1 MEHYT
6 EFLPIRRA
14 DMEARGWDQLD
25 FVVVGG
31 DAYVDHPSFG
41 TAIISRLLEAEGYK
55 VGVLAQPRYTDCEDF
70 KRFGKPKYGFF
81 IGGGNVDSM
90 VSHYSVAK
98 IPRAEDEYSPGGKG
112 GARPD
117 RSATVYT
124 RLAKQA
130 YPDLPVILGGL
141 EASLRRFAH
150 YDYWLDTVLPSIA
163 EDSGADIISFGMG
176 EHQTV
181 EIARRLAAG
190 EPVESITDVDGTCYL
205 TDFDHLPERY
215 VECAG
220 FKKVASDK
228 VAYAKACRIQMDN
241 QDVVSGQII
250 VQKQSEKYLVQ
261 NIPAKPLVRWE
272 LDKVYALPY
281 PRRYHPIY
289 EAMGGVPAIREVQFS
304 IIQNRGCFGGCNFCA
319 IQLHQGRRV
328 TSRSADSIVAEAE
341 RMTHEPDFKGYIHD
355 IGGPTANFR
364 FPSCREQMLRGMCN
378 GGKHCLAP
386 TTCSHMIVDH
396 SDYLKILRRV
406 RELPGVKKV
415 FIRSGIRFD
424 YLMADPDDTF
434 FKELVEYHVSGQ
446 LKVAPEH
453 CAPNT
458 LPHPA
463 QDSALHLARSV
474 KKWGTPQ
481 YSNGYICRN
490 PHRNN
495 QMHHY
500 DMNLCYIDE
509 LLWHF
514 KWTGDLDYVRQ
525 MWPVITRHLAWEK
538 LNYDPDNDGLY
549 DAYACIWASDALYYN
564 SGAVT
569 HSSAYNYRANKTAA
583 QLAEK
588 IGEDPTPYRNE
599 AEKILKAMN
608 ERLWLPGKGHWAEY
622 QDFMGH
628 KRVHESAAVWT
639 IYHAIDSETAN
650 PFQAY
655 QATRYVDTSIPH
667 IPVTAY
673 GLKENGYATIA
684 TTNWLPYSWSINN
697 VAFAEVM
704 HTALSYFQAGRA
716 DAGYKLLKSSVLDGM
731 YLGDSPGN
739 FGQISFYD
747 AARGECYRDFGDPIG
762 VASRVLIQGLFG
774 ILPDALNQQ
783 IILRPGFP
791 DDWDKASVST
801 PDISY
806 RFTRK
811 ENTDTYHITQRFQ
824 TPLHPVL
831 HVNARKEKI
840 RSVKVNGVPAT
851 WQSIESAHGY
861 PLLSIQAEGTSS
873 TTITIE
879 WEGAPLHTLAV
890 QEPLITSNGKLA
902 LQIPSGASISQ
913 VYDPQSILANHTVE
927 ATAFN
932 AQIKG
937 EPGHHTFF
945 VYTHQ
950 GEMDW
955 WQPVNI
961 YIENVRE
968 SPSYTDFADIRPE
981 KCRMVDFDRQ
991 LNASVTDI
999 YQNEYLS
1006 PRSPYTTLQL
1016 PTQGIGEWCH
1026 PLLSATIDDS
1036 ELRSLVHHD
1045 TFQTSLGIPF
1055 RLKEKGNNILFT
1067 SLWDNYPDSSTI
1079 SLSGTAS
1086 HAYLLMA
1093 GSTNHMQCHIANG
1106 IIRIHYADGTSQ
1118 ATELTNPDNWCPI
1131 EQDFYVDGKAFQVP
1145 APRPY
1150 RLHLKSGKVSRDL
1163 GKELNITGVYGREIE
1178 GGAGI
1183 LLDIPLDHSKELKGL
1198 TLETLSND
1206 VVIGIMG
1213 VTLQ

>member
-1 MEHYT
+1 MKTTYLLLCLLGIGSVSGAGQTKQPQKIGDFIESTSYNEHRRNATRSLQYT
-6 EFLPIRRA
+6 P
-14 DMEARGWDQLD
+14 DGDD
-25 FVVVGG
+25 FVCINGKNRFTRALYGSHTAFRLETSDRPVFAAYTKENPKHICFKLQTSGG
-31 DAYVDHPSFG
+31 TVALDSTEHCESRYTAGRRSYSLSDPAFGGGSLSITTWALPDKEGAIWQFNARNFKEFHPVLLASISEIRNSKLNRNGDMGADPADSFEAPLQPQQLQSFPVQIDG
-41 TAIISRLLEAEGYK
+41 TLYMLLENQELRTLTTAEGEN
-55 VGVLAQPRYTDCEDF
+55 LF
-70 KRFGKPKYGFF
+70 KK
-81 IGGGNVDSM
+81 
-90 VSHYSVAK
+90 
-98 IPRAEDEYSPGGKG
+98 AEA
-112 GARPD
+112 ARSETASRIRIETPD
-117 RSATVYT
+117 PYFNT
-124 RLAKQA
+124 
-130 YPDLPVILGGL
+130 LGGTL
-141 EASLRRFAH
+141 AMAADGIWDGEV
-150 YDYWLDTVLPSIA
+150 WLHGAIGWRAAYTGDVLGWH
-163 EDSGADIISFGMG
+163 DR
-176 EHQTV
+176 
-181 EIARRLAAG
+181 AR
-190 EPVESITDVDGTCYL
+190 TH
-205 TDFDHLPERY
+205 FN
-215 VECAG
+215 
-220 FKKVASDK
+220 
-228 VAYAKACRIQMDN
+228 AYAASQ
-241 QDVVSGQII
+241 VT
-250 VQKQSEKYLVQ
+250 
-261 NIPAKPLVRWE
+261 
-272 LDKVYALPY
+272 
-281 PRRYHPIY
+281 
-289 EAMGGVPAIREVQFS
+289 EV
-304 IIQNRGCFGGCNFCA
+304 
-319 IQLHQGRRV
+319 
-328 TSRSADSIVAEAE
+328 
-341 RMTHEPDFKGYIHD
+341 
-355 IGGPTANFR
+355 
-364 FPSCREQMLRGMCN
+364 
-378 GGKHCLAP
+378 
-386 TTCSHMIVDH
+386 
-396 SDYLKILRRV
+396 
-406 RELPGVKKV
+406 
-415 FIRSGIRFD
+415 
-424 YLMADPDDTF
+424 
-434 FKELVEYHVSGQ
+434 
-446 LKVAPEH
+446 
-453 CAPNT
+453 PNT

-608 ERLWLPGKGHWAEY
+608 ERLWLPDKGHWAEY

-655 QATRYVDTSIPH
+655 QATRYVDTAIPH
-667 IPVTAY
+667 IPVTAH

-811 ENTDTYHITQRFQ
+811 EDTDTYHITQRFQ

-890 QEPLITSNGKLA
+890 QEPVITSNGKLA

-913 VYDPQSILANHTVE
+913 VYDPQSVLANHTVE

-1131 EQDFYVDGKAFQVP
+1131 EQDFYVDGKAFQAT

-1213 VTLQ
+1213 ITLQ

>member
-1 MEHYT
+1 MKTTYLLLCLLGIGSVSGAGQTKQPQKIGDFIESTSYNEHRRNATRSLQYT
-6 EFLPIRRA
+6 P
-14 DMEARGWDQLD
+14 DGDD
-25 FVVVGG
+25 FVCINGKNRFTRALYGSHTAFRLETSDRPVFAAYTKENPKHICFKLQTSGG
-31 DAYVDHPSFG
+31 TVALDSTEHCESRYTAGRRSYSLSDPAFGGGSLSITTWALPDKEGAIWQFNARNFKEFHPVLLASISEIRNSKLNRNGDMGADPADSFEAPLQPQQLQSFPVQIDG
-41 TAIISRLLEAEGYK
+41 TLYILLENQELRTLTTAEGEN
-55 VGVLAQPRYTDCEDF
+55 LF
-70 KRFGKPKYGFF
+70 KK
-81 IGGGNVDSM
+81 
-90 VSHYSVAK
+90 
-98 IPRAEDEYSPGGKG
+98 AEA
-112 GARPD
+112 ARSETASRIRIETPD
-117 RSATVYT
+117 PYFNT
-124 RLAKQA
+124 
-130 YPDLPVILGGL
+130 LGGTL
-141 EASLRRFAH
+141 AMAADGIWDGEV
-150 YDYWLDTVLPSIA
+150 WLHGAIGWRMPLSGWRAAYTGDVLGWH
-163 EDSGADIISFGMG
+163 DR
-176 EHQTV
+176 
-181 EIARRLAAG
+181 AR
-190 EPVESITDVDGTCYL
+190 TH
-205 TDFDHLPERY
+205 FN
-215 VECAG
+215 
-220 FKKVASDK
+220 
-228 VAYAKACRIQMDN
+228 AYAASQ
-241 QDVVSGQII
+241 VT
-250 VQKQSEKYLVQ
+250 
-261 NIPAKPLVRWE
+261 
-272 LDKVYALPY
+272 
-281 PRRYHPIY
+281 
-289 EAMGGVPAIREVQFS
+289 EV
-304 IIQNRGCFGGCNFCA
+304 
-319 IQLHQGRRV
+319 
-328 TSRSADSIVAEAE
+328 
-341 RMTHEPDFKGYIHD
+341 
-355 IGGPTANFR
+355 
-364 FPSCREQMLRGMCN
+364 
-378 GGKHCLAP
+378 
-386 TTCSHMIVDH
+386 
-396 SDYLKILRRV
+396 
-406 RELPGVKKV
+406 
-415 FIRSGIRFD
+415 
-424 YLMADPDDTF
+424 
-434 FKELVEYHVSGQ
+434 
-446 LKVAPEH
+446 
-453 CAPNT
+453 PNT

-481 YSNGYICRN
+481 YSNGY
-490 PHRNN
+490 NN

-514 KWTGDLDYVRQ
+514 KWTGDLDYARQ

-608 ERLWLPGKGHWAEY
+608 ERLWLPDKGHWAEY

-667 IPVTAY
+667 IPVTAH

-811 ENTDTYHITQRFQ
+811 EDTDTYHITQRFQ

-890 QEPLITSNGKLA
+890 QEPVITSNGKLA

-913 VYDPQSILANHTVE
+913 VYDPQSVLANHTVE

-961 YIENVRE
+961 YIGNVRE

-1131 EQDFYVDGKAFQVP
+1131 EQDFYVDGKAFQAT

-1213 VTLQ
+1213 ITLQ

>member
-1 MEHYT
+1 MKTTYLLLCLLGIGSVSGAGQTKQPQKIGDFIESTSYNEHRRNATRSLQYT
-6 EFLPIRRA
+6 P
-14 DMEARGWDQLD
+14 DGDD
-25 FVVVGG
+25 FVCINGKNRFTRALYGSHTAFRLETSDRPVFAAYTKENPKHICFKLQTSGG
-31 DAYVDHPSFG
+31 TVALDSTEHCESRYTAGRRSYSLSDPAFGGGSLSITTWALPDKEGAIWQFNARNFKEFHPVLLASISEIRNSKLNRNGDMGADPADSFEAPLQPQQLQSFPVQIDG
-41 TAIISRLLEAEGYK
+41 TLYILLENQELRTLTTAEGEN
-55 VGVLAQPRYTDCEDF
+55 LF
-70 KRFGKPKYGFF
+70 KK
-81 IGGGNVDSM
+81 
-90 VSHYSVAK
+90 
-98 IPRAEDEYSPGGKG
+98 AEA
-112 GARPD
+112 ARSETASRIRIETPD
-117 RSATVYT
+117 PYFNT
-124 RLAKQA
+124 
-130 YPDLPVILGGL
+130 LGGTL
-141 EASLRRFAH
+141 AMAADGIWDGEV
-150 YDYWLDTVLPSIA
+150 WLHGAIGWRMPLSGWRAAYTGDVLGWH
-163 EDSGADIISFGMG
+163 DR
-176 EHQTV
+176 
-181 EIARRLAAG
+181 AR
-190 EPVESITDVDGTCYL
+190 TH
-205 TDFDHLPERY
+205 FN
-215 VECAG
+215 
-220 FKKVASDK
+220 
-228 VAYAKACRIQMDN
+228 AYAASQ
-241 QDVVSGQII
+241 VT
-250 VQKQSEKYLVQ
+250 
-261 NIPAKPLVRWE
+261 
-272 LDKVYALPY
+272 
-281 PRRYHPIY
+281 
-289 EAMGGVPAIREVQFS
+289 EV
-304 IIQNRGCFGGCNFCA
+304 
-319 IQLHQGRRV
+319 
-328 TSRSADSIVAEAE
+328 
-341 RMTHEPDFKGYIHD
+341 
-355 IGGPTANFR
+355 
-364 FPSCREQMLRGMCN
+364 
-378 GGKHCLAP
+378 
-386 TTCSHMIVDH
+386 
-396 SDYLKILRRV
+396 
-406 RELPGVKKV
+406 
-415 FIRSGIRFD
+415 
-424 YLMADPDDTF
+424 
-434 FKELVEYHVSGQ
+434 
-446 LKVAPEH
+446 
-453 CAPNT
+453 PNT

-622 QDFMGH
+622 QDFMGQ
-628 KRVHESAAVWT
+628 RVHESAAVWT

-655 QATRYVDTSIPH
+655 QATRYVDTAIPH
-667 IPVTAY
+667 IPVTAH

-774 ILPDALNQQ
+774 ILPDALNKQ

-791 DDWDKASVST
+791 ADWDKASVST

-811 ENTDTYHITQRFQ
+811 EDTDTYHITQRFQ

-831 HVNARKEKI
+831 QINARKEKI
-840 RSVKVNGVPAT
+840 RSVKVNDVPAT

-879 WEGAPLHTLAV
+879 WEGAPLHTLAA
-890 QEPLITSNGKLA
+890 QEPVIASNGKLA

-913 VYDPQSILANHTVE
+913 VYDPQSVLAKHTMG

-961 YIENVRE
+961 YIENTRKA
-968 SPSYTDFADIRPE
+968 PSYTDFADIRPE

-1026 PLLSATIDDS
+1026 PLLTATIDDS

-1131 EQDFYVDGKAFQVP
+1131 EQDFYVDGKAFQAT

-1150 RLHLKSGKVSRDL
+1150 RLHLRSGKISRDL

-1213 VTLQ
+1213 ITLQ

>member
-1 MEHYT
+1 MKTTYLLLCLLGIGSVSGAGQTKQPQKIGDFIESTSYNEHRRNATRSLQYT
-6 EFLPIRRA
+6 P
-14 DMEARGWDQLD
+14 DGDD
-25 FVVVGG
+25 FVCINGKNRFTRALYGSHTAFRLETSDRPVFAAYTKENPKHICFKLQTSGG
-31 DAYVDHPSFG
+31 TVALDSTEHCESRYTAGRRSYSLSDPAFGGGSLSITTWALPDKEGAIWQFNARNFKEFHPVLLASISEIRNSKLNRNGDMGADPADSFEAPLQPQQLQSFPVQIDG
-41 TAIISRLLEAEGYK
+41 TLYILLENQELRTLTTAEGEN
-55 VGVLAQPRYTDCEDF
+55 LF
-70 KRFGKPKYGFF
+70 KK
-81 IGGGNVDSM
+81 
-90 VSHYSVAK
+90 
-98 IPRAEDEYSPGGKG
+98 AEA
-112 GARPD
+112 ARSETASRIRIETPD
-117 RSATVYT
+117 PYFNT
-124 RLAKQA
+124 
-130 YPDLPVILGGL
+130 LGGTL
-141 EASLRRFAH
+141 AMAADGIWDGEV
-150 YDYWLDTVLPSIA
+150 WLHGAIGWRMPLSGWRAAYTGDVLGWH
-163 EDSGADIISFGMG
+163 DR
-176 EHQTV
+176 
-181 EIARRLAAG
+181 ARTR
-190 EPVESITDVDGTCYL
+190 TH
-205 TDFDHLPERY
+205 FN
-215 VECAG
+215 
-220 FKKVASDK
+220 
-228 VAYAKACRIQMDN
+228 AYAASQ
-241 QDVVSGQII
+241 VT
-250 VQKQSEKYLVQ
+250 
-261 NIPAKPLVRWE
+261 
-272 LDKVYALPY
+272 
-281 PRRYHPIY
+281 
-289 EAMGGVPAIREVQFS
+289 EV
-304 IIQNRGCFGGCNFCA
+304 
-319 IQLHQGRRV
+319 
-328 TSRSADSIVAEAE
+328 
-341 RMTHEPDFKGYIHD
+341 
-355 IGGPTANFR
+355 
-364 FPSCREQMLRGMCN
+364 
-378 GGKHCLAP
+378 
-386 TTCSHMIVDH
+386 
-396 SDYLKILRRV
+396 
-406 RELPGVKKV
+406 
-415 FIRSGIRFD
+415 
-424 YLMADPDDTF
+424 
-434 FKELVEYHVSGQ
+434 
-446 LKVAPEH
+446 
-453 CAPNT
+453 PNT

-655 QATRYVDTSIPH
+655 QATRYVDTAIPH
-667 IPVTAY
+667 IPVTAH

-774 ILPDALNQQ
+774 ILPDALNKQ

-791 DDWDKASVST
+791 ADWDKASVST

-811 ENTDTYHITQRFQ
+811 EDTDTYHITQRFQ

-831 HVNARKEKI
+831 QINARKEKI
-840 RSVKVNGVPAT
+840 RSVKVNDVPAT

-890 QEPLITSNGKLA
+890 QEPVITSNGKLA

-913 VYDPQSILANHTVE
+913 VYDPQSVLANHTVE

-1026 PLLSATIDDS
+1026 PLLTATIDDS

-1183 LLDIPLDHSKELKGL
+1183 LLDIPLDHSKELKRL

-1213 VTLQ
+1213 ITLQ

>member
-1 MEHYT
+1 MKTTYLLLCLLGIGSVSGAGQTKQPQKIGDFIESTSYNEHRRNATRSLQYT
-6 EFLPIRRA
+6 P
-14 DMEARGWDQLD
+14 DGDD
-25 FVVVGG
+25 FVCINGKNRFTRALYGSHTAFRLETSDRPVFAAYTKENPKHICFKMQTSGG
-31 DAYVDHPSFG
+31 TVALDSTEHCESRYTAGRRSYSLSDPAFGGGSLSITTWALPDKEGAIWQFNARNFKEFHPVLLASISEIRNSKLNRNGDMGADPADSFEAPLQPQQLQSFPVQIDG
-41 TAIISRLLEAEGYK
+41 TLYILLENQELRTLTTAEGEN
-55 VGVLAQPRYTDCEDF
+55 LF
-70 KRFGKPKYGFF
+70 KK
-81 IGGGNVDSM
+81 
-90 VSHYSVAK
+90 
-98 IPRAEDEYSPGGKG
+98 AEA
-112 GARPD
+112 ARSETASRIRIETPD
-117 RSATVYT
+117 PYFNT
-124 RLAKQA
+124 
-130 YPDLPVILGGL
+130 LGGTL
-141 EASLRRFAH
+141 AMAGVAAADGIWDGEV
-150 YDYWLDTVLPSIA
+150 WLHGAIGWRMPLSGWRAAYTGDVLGWH
-163 EDSGADIISFGMG
+163 DR
-176 EHQTV
+176 
-181 EIARRLAAG
+181 AR
-190 EPVESITDVDGTCYL
+190 TH
-205 TDFDHLPERY
+205 FN
-215 VECAG
+215 
-220 FKKVASDK
+220 
-228 VAYAKACRIQMDN
+228 AYAASQ
-241 QDVVSGQII
+241 VT
-250 VQKQSEKYLVQ
+250 
-261 NIPAKPLVRWE
+261 
-272 LDKVYALPY
+272 
-281 PRRYHPIY
+281 
-289 EAMGGVPAIREVQFS
+289 EV
-304 IIQNRGCFGGCNFCA
+304 
-319 IQLHQGRRV
+319 
-328 TSRSADSIVAEAE
+328 
-341 RMTHEPDFKGYIHD
+341 
-355 IGGPTANFR
+355 
-364 FPSCREQMLRGMCN
+364 
-378 GGKHCLAP
+378 
-386 TTCSHMIVDH
+386 
-396 SDYLKILRRV
+396 
-406 RELPGVKKV
+406 
-415 FIRSGIRFD
+415 
-424 YLMADPDDTF
+424 
-434 FKELVEYHVSGQ
+434 
-446 LKVAPEH
+446 
-453 CAPNT
+453 PNT

-608 ERLWLPGKGHWAEY
+608 ERLWLPDKGHWAEY

-655 QATRYVDTSIPH
+655 QATRYVDTAIPH
-667 IPVTAY
+667 IPVTAH

-811 ENTDTYHITQRFQ
+811 EDTDTYHITQRFQ

-890 QEPLITSNGKLA
+890 QEPVITSNGKLA

-913 VYDPQSILANHTVE
+913 VYDPQSVLANHTVE

-961 YIENVRE
+961 YIENTRKA
-968 SPSYTDFADIRPE
+968 PSYTDFADIRPE

-1026 PLLSATIDDS
+1026 PLLTATIDDS

-1183 LLDIPLDHSKELKGL
+1183 LLDIPLDDSKELKGL

-1213 VTLQ
+1213 ITLQ